1 MVVSPALS
9 LGTGDPFVP
18 YEYVRPIG
26 SRPSPLHIVRSI
38 TPHEKPKL
46 IVAERFIGAA
56 AATVGQAAAFVG
68 EARRI
73 STLASPNVARVRELA
88 VRGDDLF
95 VFWDFIDGEKLA
107 ELWLSA
113 SVDVPLELALRWI
126 LDVLSGAGAVQ
137 SLRDSKQQP
146 MHLAHGELST
156 ATVLVGLDG
165 IARVLHT
172 IARRLPGAQAEAA
185 SLGYL
190 APEVHNGGS
199 HDARADVFSA
209 GVLLWEALSGRRL
222 FPETDAVAILERL
235 RDAAPLP
242 ATVPDK
248 ARWAQGL
255 VGVATKALSVS
266 PHDRWVTPAAMAAEI
281 RKIAGLRLAPAAAAS
296 SFAQTAM
303 GERVRARR
311 ARLESGAAGHP
322 QAPQIE
328 KASEVVPWSAPVP
341 TGAGARRWG
350 DADSSSVGAPLV
362 AAPHDLPEPPT
373 QPRQG
378 VAPESLPPSAL
389 NSVVPEPI
397 AADHVPL
404 PAPPLPPRSLQPVA
418 RVTSNEEAGSG
429 SDLAAAIDVPVSLAP
444 PSVPS
449 HLMPSSDAPP
459 EDERSERPVNRRRM
473 AAVLGGVSALGLI
486 VFALAGWRV
495 AHRTATSPL
504 NGTFA
509 NSVSTAISEPAP
521 LAPTGAQE
529 QQPAAL
535 APSATAQPVAPAPPP
550 ASAPAVPTASHA
562 LRSSG
567 APHATPTQKPTSAT
581 LAPHKQSAPSG
592 SGRPKPK
599 TNGHFDPN
607 SL

>member
-26 SRPSPLHIVRSI
+26 SRPTPLHIVRSM

-56 AATVGQAAAFVG
+56 AASVGQTAAFVG

-95 VFWDFIDGEKLA
+95 VFWDFIEGDKLA
-107 ELWLSA
+107 DLWLSA

-156 ATVLVGLDG
+156 ATVVVGLDG
-165 IARVLHT
+165 IARVLHA

-190 APEVHNGGS
+190 APEVHNGAPY
-199 HDARADVFSA
+199 DARADVFSA
-209 GVLLWEALSGRRL
+209 GVLLWEGLSGRRL

-255 VGVATKALSVS
+255 VGVAAKALSVK
-266 PHDRWVTPAAMAAEI
+266 PDDRWATPAAMAAEI

-303 GERVRARR
+303 GERARARR
-311 ARLESGAAGHP
+311 ARLESSPAGRPEAA
-322 QAPQIE
+322 QIE
-328 KASEVVPWSAPVP
+328 KPSEVVPWSAPVP
-341 TGAGARRWG
+341 TGGARRWG
-350 DADSSSVGAPLV
+350 DADSSSVGAPV
-362 AAPHDLPEPPT
+362 AAAPHDLPEPPT

-389 NSVVPEPI
+389 NSVVPEPL

-404 PAPPLPPRSLQPVA
+404 PAPPLPPRSLLPVA

-429 SDLAAAIDVPVSLAP
+429 SDLAAAIDVPVSLPP
-444 PSVPS
+444 PSLPL
-449 HLMPSSDAPP
+449 HLMPSSDPPP
-459 EDERSERPVNRRRM
+459 EDDSSERRVNRRRM

-504 NGTFA
+504 NSSFA
-509 NSVSTAISEPAP
+509 NSVSTAISEPTP
-521 LAPTGAQE
+521 LAPTAAQE
-529 QQPAAL
+529 PQPAAL
-535 APSATAQPVAPAPPP
+535 APTASAQPVAAAPTPAN
-550 ASAPAVPTASHA
+550 APAVPTASHV

-567 APHATPTQKPTSAT
+567 APHPTPTQKTTSAT